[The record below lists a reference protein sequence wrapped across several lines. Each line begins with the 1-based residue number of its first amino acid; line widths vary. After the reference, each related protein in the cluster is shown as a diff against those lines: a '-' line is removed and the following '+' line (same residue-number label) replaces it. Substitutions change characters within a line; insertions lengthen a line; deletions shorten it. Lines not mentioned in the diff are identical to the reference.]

1 MNRPE
6 RMNIA
11 YIGREA
17 IYQILVENHF
27 TMFDFH
33 YTQYVDTRFNVQRE
47 IEKIFKLKNITCLVV
62 DYYVLNTDAEF
73 TNALNNYKA
82 INPDIHII
90 VTLFEKKYHN
100 NDFEM
105 LKVGNL
111 NLEIENKEVEK
122 GKSFLE
128 KISEKK
134 DEIKGNIEDKK
145 SKKKILIDEKN
156 VVENVVVE
164 SCDIESHEKINDSE
178 KKESKSEKKDIK
190 INIPKIPKLPKF
202 NIKEKIRKNNMNIL
216 SKNIDFLDD
225 CNVEYFSNDKVVA
238 LYSDFSLQ
246 GISTLSY
253 NILNHYENTC
263 VIDTNMSFIKLSGH
277 ESIETYLRETL
288 IIADYFEF
296 NKLNIYS
303 VNPNVS
309 SQELKT
315 IIRKLLT
322 KYSKVVIDLKSDELF
337 KDLSNELTIS
347 SYYVIEED
355 FDIFHMA
362 RKSEIIKI
370 PYIKLIINKSTNTFT
385 NDDIKKTL
393 NTDLDIIQIA

>member
-6 RMNIA
+6 KMNIA

-134 DEIKGNIEDKK
+134 DEIKWNIEDKK
-145 SKKKILIDEKN
+145 SKKKILID
-156 VVENVVVE
+156 
-164 SCDIESHEKINDSE
+164 
-178 KKESKSEKKDIK
+178 
-190 INIPKIPKLPKF
+190 
-202 NIKEKIRKNNMNIL
+202 
-216 SKNIDFLDD
+216 
-225 CNVEYFSNDKVVA
+225 
-238 LYSDFSLQ
+238 
-246 GISTLSY
+246 
-253 NILNHYENTC
+253 
-263 VIDTNMSFIKLSGH
+263 
-277 ESIETYLRETL
+277 
-288 IIADYFEF
+288 
-296 NKLNIYS
+296 
-303 VNPNVS
+303 
-309 SQELKT
+309 
-315 IIRKLLT
+315 
-322 KYSKVVIDLKSDELF
+322 
-337 KDLSNELTIS
+337 
-347 SYYVIEED
+347 
-355 FDIFHMA
+355 
-362 RKSEIIKI
+362 
-370 PYIKLIINKSTNTFT
+370 
-385 NDDIKKTL
+385 
-393 NTDLDIIQIA
+393 